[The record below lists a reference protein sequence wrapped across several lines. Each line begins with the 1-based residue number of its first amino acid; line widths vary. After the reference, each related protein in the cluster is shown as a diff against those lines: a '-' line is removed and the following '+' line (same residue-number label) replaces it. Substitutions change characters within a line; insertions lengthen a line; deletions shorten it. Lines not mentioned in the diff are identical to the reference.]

1 MNAAERAMES
11 KTDRRLRLARQ
22 LLAQADE
29 LHATMQKQTELDEQ
43 FVANAPPELA
53 AALEAPTEVR
63 KKKAASAWSSTP
75 TAMQQRKAPPSEKII
90 SVEAEIRR
98 QQQRAN
104 MAKNALKAAQH
115 PTLKSKPPQRSSV
128 TFSAAVK
135 AEASDGASEPSLAEE
150 ETRRQRAEFFKLQAE
165 MKRAQ
170 EEVQALKERE
180 MALSGVIASV
190 VPKGK
195 KAATAK
201 TVDRALAEAGRRRE

>member
-1 MNAAERAMES
+1 
-11 KTDRRLRLARQ
+11 
-22 LLAQADE
+22 
-29 LHATMQKQTELDEQ
+29 
-43 FVANAPPELA
+43 
-53 AALEAPTEVR
+53 
-63 KKKAASAWSSTP
+63 
-75 TAMQQRKAPPSEKII
+75 
-90 SVEAEIRR
+90 
-98 QQQRAN
+98 

-180 MALSGVIASV
+180 MALSGVIASL